1 MVIAQGFATTSFA
14 QSAGP
19 APSTVPTSASAST
32 TAPPPSPVTP
42 ALSPPLVP
50 LPLLIPVPTPTT
62 VPAPAAVPAP
72 PPGID
77 VHFDANKEEVALL
90 VRRDG
95 PAGAPVRYSYV
106 CLAPCDARLL
116 PGPSRMAL
124 SLAGNHP
131 IEVKEPVVV
140 AAPTTL
146 LGTYRSHRKM
156 REVGIGV
163 LIAGVV
169 AGSMVALGGATAVSQ
184 DATTGWAFIAGGSA
198 AALGSAIIGAV
209 LFLKKDETAI
219 EIVPQTVS
227 RIRTVPGF
235 ANESVTDLRVGEGVE
250 LRVRF

>member
-1 MVIAQGFATTSFA
+1 MVITQGFATTSFA
-14 QSAGP
+14 QSAAP

-32 TAPPPSPVTP
+32 TARPPSPVAP

-50 LPLLIPVPTPTT
+50 LPLVIPVPAPTT
-62 VPAPAAVPAP
+62 APEPAP
-72 PPGID
+72 PPGVD
-77 VHFDANKEEVALL
+77 VHFDANKDEVALL

-95 PAGAPVRYSYV
+95 PAGAAARYSYV
-106 CLAPCDARLL
+106 CIAPCDARLL

-140 AAPTTL
+140 AAATTL
-146 LGTYRSHRKM
+146 LGTYRSHR
-156 REVGIGV
+156 RLRDVGIAV

-169 AGSMVALGGATAVSQ
+169 AGGMVALVAATAVVSQ
-184 DATTGWAFIAGGSA
+184 DATTGWAFIAGGST
-198 AALGSAIIGAV
+198 AALGSAIIGSV

-227 RIRTVPGF
+227 RVRTVPGF
-235 ANESVTDLRVGEGVE
+235 ANESVTDLRLGEGVE